1 MKTHRSRKPDWPRK
15 VSLGRVSVSIYKRTA
30 PNGSPCF
37 MVANYAGTKRRFDSY
52 ADESLA
58 LEAANKLAR
67 QLSERDTL
75 TASMTREQAVEY
87 AAAVQ
92 TLKPLGIALPATV
105 ATVAECL
112 KHVGGLADV
121 TAACRFYAARHKPT
135 VAKRVADAVAEMLS
149 VKAAR
154 GASER
159 YLRDLR
165 GRLNKF
171 AAAFQKD
178 ARNVTTPEIQAWL
191 DSQKLGTQS
200 YANNRRVLSVLFEF
214 CVARGYASDNPV
226 ARVENVKVHNREIQI
241 FTPSEVSKLLS
252 AASSDFLPT
261 LALGAFAGLRS
272 AEIERLE
279 WSAIDL
285 KAGHIVVGA
294 DAAKTASRRI
304 VPIAGNLA
312 EWLAPYAE
320 RTGKVWTGGWL
331 YKAQQDTANAAGVT
345 WKKNGARHSFASY
358 SFALCADAGR
368 VAGYCGNSPAV
379 IHRHYKQLCT
389 PADAQKFFSIKPA
402 AVVTALPTPAAGIS
416 Q

>member
-92 TLKPLGIALPATV
+92 TLKPLGIALPAAV

-135 VAKRVADAVAEMLS
+135 VGKRGADSVKQFGGLADVPAACRFYAARHKPTVAKRVADAVTEMLS

-159 YLRDLR
+159 YQRDLR
-165 GRLNKF
+165 GRLDKF
-171 AAAFQKD
+171 AADF
-178 ARNVTTPEIQAWL
+178 R
-191 DSQKLGTQS
+191 
-200 YANNRRVLSVLFEF
+200 
-214 CVARGYASDNPV
+214 
-226 ARVENVKVHNREIQI
+226 
-241 FTPSEVSKLLS
+241 SEEHTS
-252 AASSDFLPT
+252 
-261 LALGAFAGLRS
+261 
-272 AEIERLE
+272 
-279 WSAIDL
+279 
-285 KAGHIVVGA
+285 
-294 DAAKTASRRI
+294 
-304 VPIAGNLA
+304 
-312 EWLAPYAE
+312 
-320 RTGKVWTGGWL
+320 
-331 YKAQQDTANAAGVT
+331 
-345 WKKNGARHSFASY
+345 
-358 SFALCADAGR
+358 
-368 VAGYCGNSPAV
+368 
-379 IHRHYKQLCT
+379 
-389 PADAQKFFSIKPA
+389 
-402 AVVTALPTPAAGIS
+402 
-416 Q
+416 